1 MRTTVDRLDS
11 LLGRELA
18 PAFLVAGEEP
28 LLAGEA
34 CDTIRAAARKRGFLE
49 REVFFVDRYTQWSE
63 IAQSAQALSLF
74 ASQRIV
80 EIRMPGGKPG
90 NGAATLVQLVE
101 ASGPDLLVLV
111 VAEKLDR
118 DARGSAW
125 VNAIESRGV
134 HVAADPVP
142 LEQFPRWLGQRA
154 ARLGL
159 TLDAGALGLLADFTE
174 GNLLAAD
181 QEIRK
186 LLMAGRTE
194 ADEAA
199 VLESVSAS
207 NRFDVSRLTEVALAG
222 NAVDVVRVLASL
234 RAEGTEPTLVLWA
247 ILREM
252 RNLWT
257 QLHPGSRLPAV
268 WTTSPAAA
276 GVAAGRLRQA
286 SPRAQ
291 FMRLAERASRADR
304 AIKGRLKANAWDEI
318 ALLATELA
326 GVRVLALPRN
336 VA

>member
-1 MRTTVDRLDS
+1 MRITADRLHP
-11 LLGRELA
+11 LLERELA
-18 PAFLVAGEEP
+18 PAWLVAGEEP

-34 CDTIRAAARKRGFLE
+34 CDAIRAAARGLGFQE
-49 REVFFVDRYTQWSE
+49 REVFFIDRHTQWSA

-74 ASQRIV
+74 ASRRIV

-90 NGAATLVQLVE
+90 PGATPLAQLVE
-101 ASGPDLLVLV
+101 ASGPELLVLV
-111 VAEKLDR
+111 VVEKLDR

-125 VNAIESRGV
+125 VEAIEARGV
-134 HVAADPVP
+134 HVVADPVAP
-142 LEQFPRWLGQRA
+142 AQFPRWLGQRA
-154 ARLGL
+154 TRLGL
-159 TLDAGALGLLADFTE
+159 TLEAGALALLAELTE

-186 LLMAGRTE
+186 LLLAGRTA
-194 ADEAA
+194 ADAAA

-222 NAVDVVRVLASL
+222 NAADALRVLASL

-257 QLHPGSRLPAV
+257 QLHPGARLPAV

-276 GVAAGRLRQA
+276 GAAAGRLRQ
-286 SPRAQ
+286 SNTRAQ

-304 AIKGRLKANAWDEI
+304 AIKGRLEGDGWDEL
-318 ALLATELA
+318 ALLAAEFA

>member
-11 LLGRELA
+11 LLERELA
-18 PAFLVAGEEP
+18 PAWLVAGEEP
-28 LLAGEA
+28 LLNGEA
-34 CDTIRAAARKRGFLE
+34 CDAIRAAARKRGFAE
-49 REVFFVDRYTQWSE
+49 REVFFIERSAPWAE

-90 NGAATLVQLVE
+90 HGAAALTQLVE
-101 ASGPDLLVLV
+101 AAGPELLVLV
-111 VAEKLDR
+111 VVEKLER
-118 DARGSAW
+118 EARGSAW

-134 HVAADPVP
+134 HVSADPVSP
-142 LEQFPRWLGQRA
+142 EQFPRWLGQRA

-159 TLDAGALGLLADFTE
+159 ALDAGGLALLAEFTE

-186 LLMAGRTE
+186 LLLAGRSE

-199 VLESVSAS
+199 VLDSVSAS
-207 NRFDVSRLTEVALAG
+207 NRFDVARLTEVALAG
-222 NAVDVVRVLASL
+222 DAADTLRVLACL
-234 RAEGTEPTLVLWA
+234 RAEGTEPALVLWA

-252 RNLWT
+252 RNLWM
-257 QLHPGSRLPAV
+257 QLVPGARLPAV

-276 GVAAGRLRQA
+276 AAAAQRLRHGNA
-286 SPRAQ
+286 RAT

-304 AIKGRLKANAWDEI
+304 MIKGRLHGAPWDEL

-326 GVRVLALPRN
+326 GLRVLALPRN

>member
-1 MRTTVDRLDS
+1 MRTTVERLDA
-11 LLGRELA
+11 LLERELA
-18 PAFLVAGEEP
+18 PAWLVAGEEP
-28 LLAGEA
+28 LRVGEA
-34 CDTIRAAARKRGFLE
+34 CDAIRAAARKRGFEE
-49 REVFFVDRYTQWSE
+49 REVFFVDRYTAWSE

-74 ASQRIV
+74 ASQRLV
-80 EIRMPGGKPG
+80 EIRMPGSKPG
-90 NGAATLVQLVE
+90 NGAAALTQLVE
-101 ASGPDLLVLV
+101 ASGPELLVLV
-111 VAEKLDR
+111 VVEKLDR

-125 VNAIESRGV
+125 VGAIESRGV

-142 LEQFPRWLGQRA
+142 LEQFPRWLGRRA
-154 ARLGL
+154 SRLGL
-159 TLDAGALGLLADFTE
+159 SLDEGALALLADFTE

-186 LLMAGRTE
+186 LVMAGRTS

-222 NAVDVVRVLASL
+222 DATAVVRVLASL

-252 RNLWT
+252 RNLWS
-257 QLHPGSRLPAV
+257 QLHPGARLPAV
-268 WTTSPAAA
+268 WTTSPGAA
-276 GVAAGRLRQA
+276 GIAAQRLRQA
-286 SPRAQ
+286 GARPA

-304 AIKGRLKANAWDEI
+304 AIKGRLKANAWDEL

-326 GVRVLALPRN
+326 GLRVLALPRN

>member
-11 LLGRELA
+11 LLERELA

-28 LLAGEA
+28 LLSGEA
-34 CDTIRAAARKRGFLE
+34 CDAIRAAARRRGFEE
-49 REVFFVDRYTQWSE
+49 REVFFVDRYTAWAD

-80 EIRMPGGKPG
+80 EIRMPTGKPG
-90 NGAATLVQLVE
+90 PGAAALTQLVE
-101 ASGPDLLVLV
+101 ASGPELLVLV
-111 VAEKLDR
+111 VVEKLDR

-125 VNAIESRGV
+125 VAALESRGV

-142 LEQFPRWLGQRA
+142 VDQFPRWLGRRA
-154 ARLGL
+154 ALLGL
-159 TLDAGALGLLADFTE
+159 TLDDGALALLADFTE

-181 QEIRK
+181 QEMRK
-186 LLMAGRTE
+186 LVMAGCTS
-194 ADEAA
+194 ADAAA

-207 NRFDVSRLTEVALAG
+207 TRFDVSRLTEVALSGEAA
-222 NAVDVVRVLASL
+222 AVLRVLASL

-252 RNLWT
+252 RNLWS
-257 QLHPGSRLPAV
+257 QLHPGARLPAV

-276 GVAAGRLRQA
+276 GRAAQRLRQA
-286 SPRAQ
+286 GTAV

-304 AIKGRLKANAWDEI
+304 TIKGRLKGDAWDEL

>member
-1 MRTTVDRLDS
+1 MRTTVDRLQS
-11 LLGRELA
+11 LLERELA
-18 PAFLVAGEEP
+18 PVFLVAGEEP

-34 CDTIRAAARKRGFLE
+34 CDAIRAAARKRGFQE
-49 REVFFVDRYTQWSE
+49 REVFFVDRYTAWSD

-74 ASQRIV
+74 ASQRLV

-90 NGAATLVQLVE
+90 QGAATLAQLAE

-111 VAEKLDR
+111 VVEKLDR

-134 HVAADPVP
+134 HVACDPVV
-142 LEQFPRWLGQRA
+142 LDQFPRWLGQRA

-159 TLDAGALGLLADFTE
+159 ALDTGALALLAEFTE

-186 LLMAGRTE
+186 LLLAGRTE

-222 NAVDVVRVLASL
+222 DAAEVLRVLASL

-252 RNLWT
+252 RNLWS
-257 QLHPGSRLPAV
+257 QLHPGARLPAV

-276 GVAAGRLRQA
+276 GAAAGRLRK
-286 SPRAQ
+286 SNVRSQ

-304 AIKGRLKANAWDEI
+304 TIKGRLKGQPWDEL